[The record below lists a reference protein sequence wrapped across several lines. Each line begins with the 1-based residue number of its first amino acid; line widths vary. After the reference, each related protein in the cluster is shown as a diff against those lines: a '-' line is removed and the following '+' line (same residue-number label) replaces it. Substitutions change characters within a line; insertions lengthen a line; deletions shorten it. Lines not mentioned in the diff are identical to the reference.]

1 MTMVMGWIET
11 RQSGCGHY
19 ALGTASIE
27 ALEREH
33 DERKRSNEI
42 LHKTV
47 AFLSRRNATANNRIY
62 AGK

>member
-33 DERKRSNEI
+33 DERKRSNPAQDSSFFAQAERDR
-42 LHKTV
+42 K
-47 AFLSRRNATANNRIY
+47 
-62 AGK
+62 

>member
-42 LHKTV
+42 LRQAYAV
-47 AFLSRRNATANNRIY
+47 LTAS
-62 AGK
+62 

>member
-33 DERKRSNEI
+33 DERKRSNENPAQDSSFFAQAERDR
-42 LHKTV
+42 K
-47 AFLSRRNATANNRIY
+47 
-62 AGK
+62 